1 MNLLVPCLGSALFYQ
16 SILIYNMYS
25 LFFFYLFIFLFV
37 FFCRFFFLRVVEM
50 AVVQLLYCCTSLF
63 FTYYI
68 VSFFVSPVMQLQVAA
83 TGLLSCLTINDAYR
97 CMPRLYSIA
106 CNCLLHQQQT
116 TRPQQPLPLVQWLS
130 SNNQTR
136 AQLQTSPAS
145 SWIPSFYLSLSLV
158 SLCTLVSVCVYVW
171 RWISV
176 DLSSSSSSRQKQEEK
191 PFFLKKKLLPFLCS
205 YSSCLCWFIYQDLRL
220 YFDDHHH
227 LFLVYF
233 LCNFVSYRRDEFAN
247 TKGKSKR

>member
-145 SWIPSFYLSLSLV
+145 SWLPSFYLSLSRF
-158 SLCTLVSVCVYVW
+158 SLYSRFCLCVCVAL
-171 RWISV
+171 
-176 DLSSSSSSRQKQEEK
+176 DLSRLVFVVFIPTKTRRETLFFEK
-191 PFFLKKKLLPFLCS
+191 KTPSLSL
-205 YSSCLCWFIYQDLRL
+205 
-220 YFDDHHH
+220 
-227 LFLVYF
+227 
-233 LCNFVSYRRDEFAN
+233 
-247 TKGKSKR
+247 